1 MVTKDKMIS
10 LSGEKDYATDTNDTE
25 LLEEANGKLY
35 NIKKQYIDRAKTI
48 VTDQNP
54 YKEYLIENLEYIKS
68 QLAVNVIVRTT
79 EEAVKA
85 LKEKVDMR
93 LIFGIDNQYTEVFES
108 ELFFKEEY
116 YEGIEAT
123 QEEAEIFVSNLI
135 NKKDGFIKINYSIE
149 ENKGL
154 GMWMYRLSIYTA
166 KLSGYIAKDSD
177 TGRQRYFLKSNSNL
191 DDYSYDVYFDII
203 EIYEICNKCVNQ
215 YSAIKQLCELLNIQI
230 KYEIEQEN
238 KYKNNLQILQ
248 ENKLLKQSYPILH
261 DCLKHHVELL
271 EIVNM
276 EGRGSI
282 NYSSN
287 SHRGENVFT
296 FSNEFIGDKA
306 VSIGGKDNKIKYG
319 KGTVNPKLTLFCLFG
334 LLHKIPFEELPKK
347 HRHKTFGY
355 NRKENYYIVPPYTES
370 VLVEAQNR
378 VRKLKE
384 AKVKPTKF
392 TGEKCKI
399 IFGDEIYKSVFG
411 NYYKIEEIG

>member
-1 MVTKDKMIS
+1 MITKDKMIS
-10 LSGEKDYATDTNDTE
+10 LSGEKDYATDINDNE
-25 LLEEANGKLY
+25 LLEEANSKLY
-35 NIKKQYIDRAKTI
+35 NIKKQYINRAKTI
-48 VTDQNP
+48 VAEQNP

-68 QLAVNVIVRTT
+68 RLALNITVKTT

-85 LKEKVDMR
+85 LQEKVDMR
-93 LIFGIDNQYTEVFES
+93 LLFGIDNQYTEVFES

-116 YEGIEAT
+116 YEGIEVT
-123 QEEAEIFVSNLI
+123 QEEAEISMASII

-177 TGRQRYFLKSNSNL
+177 TGRQRYFLKNNSNL

-203 EIYEICNKCVNQ
+203 EIYEICNKCENQ

-230 KYEIEQEN
+230 EYEIEQEN

-276 EGRGSI
+276 EGRGHI

-287 SHRGENVFT
+287 SYKGENIFK
-296 FSNEFIGDKA
+296 FSNEFIGEKA
-306 VSIGGKDNKIKYG
+306 VNIGGKDNKIKYK

-334 LLHKIPFEELPKK
+334 LLHKIPFDELPKK

-355 NRKENYYIVPPYTES
+355 NRKENYYIVPKYTES
-370 VLVEAQNR
+370 VLVEAENR

>member
-248 ENKLLKQSYPILH
+248 ENKLLKQSY
-261 DCLKHHVELL
+261 
-271 EIVNM
+271 
-276 EGRGSI
+276 
-282 NYSSN
+282 SSN

>member
-10 LSGEKDYATDTNDTE
+10 LSGEKDYATDINDNE
-25 LLEEANGKLY
+25 LLEEANTKLY
-35 NIKKQYIDRAKTI
+35 NIKKQYINRAKTI
-48 VTDQNP
+48 VAEQNP

-68 QLAVNVIVRTT
+68 RLALNITVKTT

-85 LKEKVDMR
+85 LQEKVDMR
-93 LIFGIDNQYTEVFES
+93 LLFGIDNQYTEVFES

-116 YEGIEAT
+116 YEGIEVT
-123 QEEAEIFVSNLI
+123 QEEAEISMASII

-177 TGRQRYFLKSNSNL
+177 TGRQRYFLKNNSNL

-203 EIYEICNKCVNQ
+203 EIYEICNKCENQ

-230 KYEIEQEN
+230 EYEIEQEN

-276 EGRGSI
+276 EGRGHI

-287 SHRGENVFT
+287 SHKGENILT
-296 FSNEFIGDKA
+296 FSNEFIGNKA
-306 VSIGGKDNKIKYG
+306 VSIGGKDNKIKYK

-334 LLHKIPFEELPKK
+334 LLHKIPFEDLPKK

-355 NRKENYYIVPPYTES
+355 NRKENYYIVPKYTES
-370 VLVEAQNR
+370 VLLEAQNR